1 MLKHSMRT
9 GYPLMSFSSHMGN
22 STMLMTMPMT
32 TPESSVQDI
41 CRINCTWVFSFGS
54 LVVREQMLLR
64 NR

>member
-1 MLKHSMRT
+1 
-9 GYPLMSFSSHMGN
+9 MSFSSHMGS

-54 LVVREQMLLR
+54 RVVREQMLLR